1 MRRRLAIGLM
11 MFIVLFGAMGAVSTG
26 VIAEGTRWEMAW
38 RVYDSGQPGPT
49 VLVVGGVHG
58 NEPAGASA
66 AGQIQHWPVKRGRLI
81 VVPRANGPGLAAGT
95 RFLPGVSLK
104 TRDLNRDFQKTDS
117 LEGKDGPIGEPAIA
131 LWKFVSGHKPDW
143 LIDLHEGTDFHQIN
157 GKSVGSSIID
167 VHSKATDAA
176 VPLMLKAVN
185 AAVSEPKKKFVRLR
199 YPVDGSLARA
209 AHERLGAHAMICET
223 TSKNQPRS
231 QRARQHRLMMHALL
245 THLKM
250 AQAGPHV
257 LVGKEN
263 FRVAIYDAGGVGGNG
278 PRNVDRV
285 LAGHALVRRVGAAD
299 VRDGVLEQFHLA
311 VFPGGS
317 GSKQANA
324 LAPAGRKAV
333 QNFVRDGGGF
343 AGICAGSYLAA
354 ANYEWSLGI
363 SNHKTFCKSI
373 DIPKVG
379 RKSMWYRGPSATV
392 QMELTEAGRKILGDK
407 KGAFDVRYHNGPIMS
422 PMGKVGLGAFKP
434 LAHFRSEVSRYESQK
449 GTMTGTPAIIA
460 GQYGKGRVLCISP
473 HPESSAALHAMVRR
487 GLFWAGGKK

>member
-1 MRRRLAIGLM
+1 MQRRLAIGLM
-11 MFIVLFGAMGAVSTG
+11 MFTVLFGAMGAVSTG
-26 VIAEGTRWEMAW
+26 VIAKGSRWEMAW
-38 RVYDSGQPGPT
+38 RVYESGKPGPT

-66 AGQIQHWPVKRGRLI
+66 AGQIQHWPVKYGRLI
-81 VVPRANGPGLAAGT
+81 VVPRANGPGLKAGT

-117 LEGKDGPIGEPAIA
+117 DKGPIGDPAQA

-167 VHSKATDAA
+167 VHSKASDVA

-223 TSKNQPRS
+223 TSKDQPRS

-245 THLKM
+245 VHLKM
-250 AQAGPHV
+250 AQMGPHV

-263 FRVAIYDAGGVGGNG
+263 FRVAIYDAGGVGGSG

-285 LAGHALVRRVGAAD
+285 LAGHAVVRRVGAAD
-299 VRDGVLEQFHLA
+299 VRDGVLKQFHLA

-324 LAPAGRKAV
+324 LAPVGRKAV
-333 QNFVRDGGGF
+333 QDFVRNGGGF

-354 ANYEWSLGI
+354 SNYEWSLGL
-363 SNHKTFCKSI
+363 SNHKTFCKSV
-373 DIPKVG
+373 DIPEVG

-392 QMELTEAGRKILGDK
+392 QMELTDAGREILGNK

-422 PMGKVGLGAFKP
+422 PMGKEGLGAFRA
-434 LAHFRSEVSRYESQK
+434 LAHFRSEVSRYKPQK
-449 GTMTGTPAIIA
+449 GTMVGTPAIIT
-460 GQYGKGRVLCISP
+460 GKYGKGRVLCISP
-473 HPESSAALHAMVRR
+473 HPESSVALHEMVRR
-487 GLFWAGGKK
+487 GLFWAGDKK

>member
-1 MRRRLAIGLM
+1 MIRRRIIDALPSLANHARMRRRLAIGLM
-11 MFIVLFGAMGAVSTG
+11 MFLTLFGAWGAVSTG

-66 AGQIQHWPVKRGRLI
+66 AAQIQHWPVKRGRLI
-81 VVPRANGPGLAAGT
+81 VVPRANGPGLKDGT
-95 RFLPGVSLK
+95 RFLPGVALK

-117 LEGKDGPIGEPAIA
+117 KDGPIGEPAQA

-185 AAVSEPKKKFVRLR
+185 AAVNEPKKKFVRLR

-231 QRARQHRLMMHALL
+231 QRARQHRLMVHALL

-285 LAGHALVRRVGAAD
+285 LAGHALVRRVGAARWCGGCARWRAGA
-299 VRDGVLEQFHLA
+299 VSPRGVPRRQRQQTSQGTGPGRTQGGARFCAQWRWVCRYLRGL
-311 VFPGGS
+311 VFGGS
-317 GSKQANA
+317 
-324 LAPAGRKAV
+324 
-333 QNFVRDGGGF
+333 
-343 AGICAGSYLAA
+343 
-354 ANYEWSLGI
+354 
-363 SNHKTFCKSI
+363 
-373 DIPKVG
+373 
-379 RKSMWYRGPSATV
+379 
-392 QMELTEAGRKILGDK
+392 
-407 KGAFDVRYHNGPIMS
+407 
-422 PMGKVGLGAFKP
+422 
-434 LAHFRSEVSRYESQK
+434 
-449 GTMTGTPAIIA
+449 
-460 GQYGKGRVLCISP
+460 
-473 HPESSAALHAMVRR
+473 
-487 GLFWAGGKK
+487 

>member
-1 MRRRLAIGLM
+1 MQRRLAIGLM
-11 MFIVLFGAMGAVSTG
+11 MFTVLFGAMGAVSTG
-26 VIAEGTRWEMAW
+26 VIAKGSRWEMAW
-38 RVYDSGQPGPT
+38 RVYESGKPGPT

-66 AGQIQHWPVKRGRLI
+66 AGQIQHWPVKCGRLI
-81 VVPRANGPGLAAGT
+81 VVPRANGPGLKAGT

-117 LEGKDGPIGEPAIA
+117 DKGPIGDPAQA

-167 VHSKATDAA
+167 VHSKASDVA

-223 TSKNQPRS
+223 TSKDQPRS

-245 THLKM
+245 VHLKM
-250 AQAGPHV
+250 AQMGPHV

-263 FRVAIYDAGGVGGNG
+263 FRVAIYDAGGVGGSG

-285 LAGHALVRRVGAAD
+285 LVGHAVVRRVGAAD
-299 VRDGVLEQFHLA
+299 VRDGVLKQFHLA

-324 LAPAGRKAV
+324 LAPVGRKAV
-333 QNFVRDGGGF
+333 QDFVRNGGGF

-354 ANYEWSLGI
+354 SNYEWSLGL
-363 SNHKTFCKSI
+363 SNHKTFCKSV
-373 DIPKVG
+373 DIPEVG

-392 QMELTEAGRKILGDK
+392 QMELTDAGREILGNK

-422 PMGKVGLGAFKP
+422 PMGKEGLGAFRA
-434 LAHFRSEVSRYESQK
+434 LAHFRSEVSRYKPQK
-449 GTMTGTPAIIA
+449 GTMVGTPAIIA
-460 GQYGKGRVLCISP
+460 GEYGKGRVLCISP
-473 HPESSAALHAMVRR
+473 HPESSVALHEMVRR
-487 GLFWAGGKK
+487 GLFWAGDKK

>member
-11 MFIVLFGAMGAVSTG
+11 IFLTLLGASAAVTTG

-38 RVYDSGQPGPT
+38 RVHESGQPGPT

-81 VVPRANGPGLAAGT
+81 VVPRANGPGLKDGT
-95 RFLPGVSLK
+95 RFLPGVALK

-117 LEGKDGPIGEPAIA
+117 KDGPIGEPAQA

-167 VHSKATDAA
+167 VHSKASGVA

-231 QRARQHRLMMHALL
+231 QRARQHRLMVHALL
-245 THLKM
+245 THLQM

-257 LVGKEN
+257 LVGKDD

-285 LAGHALVRRVGAAD
+285 LAGHAVVRRVGAAD

-317 GSKQANA
+317 GSKQAKA

-333 QNFVRDGGGF
+333 QNFVRSGGGF

-354 ANYEWSLGI
+354 ANYEWSLGL
-363 SNHKTFCKSI
+363 SNHKTFCKSV

-392 QMELTEAGRKILGDK
+392 QMELTDAGRKILGDK

-422 PMGKVGLGAFKP
+422 PMGKAGLGAFQP
-434 LAHFRSEVSRYESQK
+434 LAHFRSEVSRYEPQK
-449 GTMTGTPAIIA
+449 GTMTGTPAIIS
-460 GQYGKGRVLCISP
+460 GHYGKGRVLCISP
-473 HPESSAALHAMVRR
+473 HPESSPALYELVRR
-487 GLFWAGGKK
+487 GLFWAGNKK